1 MFGIVHEQ
9 VVRIWQGLSKE
20 AIESAWRIP
29 GLNLGSTP
37 PQSNDAEQSD
47 LDFSDS
53 ENDSDFQE
61 YEIYSE
67 SEDNFEFDSE
77 SEIDLNFDSDSESN
91 SDFES
96 GF

>member
-53 ENDSDFQE
+53 EILSNQIHSDKVKQRKGTA
-61 YEIYSE
+61 
-67 SEDNFEFDSE
+67 
-77 SEIDLNFDSDSESN
+77 L
-91 SDFES
+91 
-96 GF
+96 